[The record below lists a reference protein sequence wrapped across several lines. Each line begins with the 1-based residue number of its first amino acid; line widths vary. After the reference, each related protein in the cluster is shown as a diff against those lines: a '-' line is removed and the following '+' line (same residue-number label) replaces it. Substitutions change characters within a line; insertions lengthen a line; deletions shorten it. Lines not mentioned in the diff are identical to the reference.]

1 MPTYPTR
8 LAESSELHYRLT
20 RGSRQGEAVLK
31 WALQQDRYDLSL
43 HHLWAGQDST
53 AWVSRGQVDDAGLA
67 PARLVE
73 SRKGRDRAALSMDR
87 ERAELSFSGPSQRHP
102 LVAGLQDRLSWMV
115 QLPAIVQADPA
126 RFTAGR
132 HVAVWVA
139 GLRGELDLWSFE
151 VQGRE
156 PLPQLAGLD
165 TLHLK
170 RESLRPYDPRVD
182 VWLDPGRQHLPVR
195 VLFTPVPSGDV
206 TDMVLLLP

>member
-1 MPTYPTR
+1 
-8 LAESSELHYRLT
+8 
-20 RGSRQGEAVLK
+20 
-31 WALQQDRYDLSL
+31 
-43 HHLWAGQDST
+43 
-53 AWVSRGQVDDAGLA
+53 
-67 PARLVE
+67 
-73 SRKGRDRAALSMDR
+73 
-87 ERAELSFSGPSQRHP
+87 
-102 LVAGLQDRLSWMV
+102 LVAGLQDRLSWRV

-156 PLPQLAGLD
+156 ALPLLAGLD
-165 TLHLK
+165 TLHLR
-170 RESLRPYDPRVD
+170 RESLRPYDSRVD

-195 VLFTPVPSGDV
+195 VLFTPVPSGEA